1 MRTHA
6 QLDAL
11 YDGYFAGNPRRNRGM
26 SIGRPLAHWLLD
38 TWYARDVTVGLDFG
52 SGFSSLLFRWLG
64 GAITVDGDSGWLD
77 VTRQEIA
84 SHGFDHSHLFRLA
97 EFAADPMHGFGDLV
111 LMDLGAVPFRKGV
124 GGAETRL
131 RYAGLACECVLPGG
145 LLVLDDW
152 HQPDYAARMTT
163 QLMAHGFSVR
173 ALPETTDE
181 FGRFAAVA
189 ERTPITQPDT
199 GTRERGRFGWL
210 RMETKDTREAA

>member
-38 TWYARDVTVGLDFG
+38 TATQRQAQSAVDMG

-64 GAITVDGDSGWLD
+64 LASITLDGDKGWLD
-77 VTRQEIA
+77 VTRQELRSA
-84 SHGFDHSHLFRLA
+84 GYGAGELYLLDGTETRRA
-97 EFAADPMHGFGDLV
+97 DLV
-111 LMDLGAVPFRKGV
+111 LLDLGAIPFRKGI

-131 RYAGLACECVLPGG
+131 RYAGHAVSLVAEGG
-145 LLVLDDW
+145 CLVLDDW

-163 QLMAHGFSVR
+163 QLLAHGFSVR